1 MARLGNRK
9 AKNSSTHVITEQR
22 GTSTVRITTDKIKGQ
37 KLRDR
42 METVEVFVPTPRLRN
57 IPGVWVG
64 TWKAV

>member
-1 MARLGNRK
+1 MAKFGNRRFK
-9 AKNSSTHVITEQR
+9 KSAVSAHTEIR
-22 GTSTVRITTDKIKGQ
+22 HGHTVRVIAEKIKGQ